1 MTNPFDAPPP
11 EGGQQKFYFGRLRLV
26 TNKIN
31 LVKGAS
37 YVEPGLNNQNGKP
50 WEFRG
55 KMKADS
61 GQHTHVIP
69 IIQAKNS
76 SGQDYNAFR
85 DFMYWGS
92 DPVYQVTFPSLK
104 EHFGDKLDGIWGKS
118 AFVQA
123 EVVDVDD
130 NGYSKQAFRIVE
142 VFANRQAMEAAE
154 TTHFA
159 QFSQTPEEI
168 ADDIPGFDEPGDD
181 APVGMTKEQA
191 VNLLPTLSAA
201 CGGDY
206 EKLKAQLEGMP
217 VVVKAL
223 GGIDAPEVK
232 AYDK

>member
-1 MTNPFDAPPP
+1 
-11 EGGQQKFYFGRLRLV
+11 V

-37 YVEPGLNNQNGKP
+37 YVEPGLNRQDGTP

-55 KMKADS
+55 KMKADN

-92 DPVYQVTFPSLK
+92 DPVYQITFPSLK
-104 EHFGDKLDGIWGKS
+104 EHFGNKLEGIWEKS

-130 NGYSKQAFRIVE
+130 NGYSKQAFKIVL
-142 VFANRQAMEAAE
+142 VFPNRQEMETAE
-154 TTHFA
+154 TAHFA
-159 QFSQTPEEI
+159 QFNQGAEQI
-168 ADDIPGFDEPGDD
+168 ADDIPGFDEPEDD
-181 APVGMTKEQA
+181 APVGMTKQQA
-191 VNLLPTLSAA
+191 VDLLPTLFAA
-201 CGGDY
+201 SGNDY
-206 EKLKAQLEGMP
+206 EKFEEQLEGMP
-217 VVVKAL
+217 VVITAL
-223 GGIDAPEVK
+223 GGLDVPEVTDYGK
-232 AYDK
+232 